1 LTFQLTECL
10 LVSGVNH
17 WKDVFFFSCRDGRE
31 RKIAAVSF
39 PCGTES
45 ERDGQKESKSP
56 RRNQEAG
63 SSCSCSC
70 RFTLIPSSSSFFFFL
85 RSCCW
90 LLLYF
95 LAPAFL
101 CLSLPDDICWPVTV
115 SSFDEKKG
123 TALTVLLLANIPP
136 SYIHFIVGRVLE
148 SSSSS
153 CSATFGSDVKRVSP
167 SLFFFSPV
175 LEGRGKEEDRNY
187 SISFPSFF
195 FSFFF
200 LLYLDVY
207 ER

>member
-1 LTFQLTECL
+1 MRDGKWKRRAERVEKPEEKSGGWQQLLLLLSFYFDSIFFLLFFFPSFLL
-10 LVSGVNH
+10 LVAPLFSRSRLL
-17 WKDVFFFSCRDGRE
+17 VFISAGRH
-31 RKIAAVSF
+31 
-39 PCGTES
+39 
-45 ERDGQKESKSP
+45 
-56 RRNQEAG
+56 
-63 SSCSCSC
+63 
-70 RFTLIPSSSSFFFFL
+70 
-85 RSCCW
+85 
-90 LLLYF
+90 LLASHSVQF
-95 LAPAFL
+95 
-101 CLSLPDDICWPVTV
+101 WW
-115 SSFDEKKG
+115 KKG
-123 TALTVLLLANIPP
+123 TARTILLLANIPP

-207 ER
+207 ERWLKRWK